1 MKLNQSI
8 RLLTFLSIAVLITA
22 CDAFKSV
29 NSGGSNNNNN
39 TSSKVDATASTR
51 NNLIRTGKK
60 QVGTTYKYAGK
71 DPKGFD
77 CSGFT
82 SYVMKSQGITVSSSS
97 KMQATEGKPVAINK
111 VKPGDLIFFG
121 KNGKV
126 SHVAMVVSNTK
137 EGITVVH
144 STSSKGVI
152 VQNIS
157 TSSYWKPKIMF
168 ARDVVASY

>member
-1 MKLNQSI
+1 MKLNHTI
-8 RLLTFLSIAVLITA
+8 KTFIFLSITILITS

-29 NSGGSNNNNN
+29 NSGTNNK
-39 TSSKVDATASTR
+39 TSKVDATASTR
-51 NNLIRTGKK
+51 SSLIKNGKK

-82 SYVMKSQGITVSSSS
+82 SYVMKSQGITISSSS
-97 KMQATEGKPVAINK
+97 KMQATEGKPVPLNK

-126 SHVAMVVSNTK
+126 SHVAMVVSNTS

-144 STSSKGVI
+144 STTSKGVI

-168 ARDVVASY
+168 ARDVISK